1 MKGKGLVVVFAL
13 ILAGTVAFAAR
24 TTTTN
29 NTKSNTS
36 NSAETTAQSAVHH
49 ETGKVSSMTSSDL
62 VVNHKRMGKEEK
74 TNFVLNSGTKQEGK
88 IEQGD
93 RVTVYYH
100 DQNGKKIATEI
111 KVVGSKTQTT
121 KS

>member
-1 MKGKGLVVVFAL
+1 MKEKAPLVVFAL
-13 ILAGTVAFAAR
+13 MLAGTVAFAAP

-29 NTKSNTS
+29 NTNPNTS
-36 NSAETTAQSAVHH
+36 DSAETTTQSAVHH

-62 VVNHKRMGKEEK
+62 VVNHRRMGKEEK

-100 DQNGKKIATEI
+100 DQHGKKIATEI
-111 KVVGSKTQTT
+111 KVLGSKTQTT

>member
-1 MKGKGLVVVFAL
+1 MKEKALVVVFAL
-13 ILAGTVAFAAR
+13 MLVGGVAFAAP

-29 NTKSNTS
+29 NTNPNTS
-36 NSAETTAQSAVHH
+36 NNAETTTQRAVHH

-62 VVNHKRMGKEEK
+62 VVNHRRMGKEEK

-100 DQNGKKIATEI
+100 DQNGKKIAVEI
-111 KVVGSKTQTT
+111 KVLGSKTQAT